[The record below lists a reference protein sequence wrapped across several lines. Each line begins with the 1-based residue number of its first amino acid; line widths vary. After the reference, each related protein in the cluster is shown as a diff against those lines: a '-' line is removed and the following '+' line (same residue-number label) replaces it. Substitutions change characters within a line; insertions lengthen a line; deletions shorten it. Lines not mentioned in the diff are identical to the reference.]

1 MMLCCPLLRNRI
13 HTWLRDY
20 DQLQSSAVILIY
32 IQIGCALVGSLGALF
47 NGVLLINL
55 AIALFALVAIESSS
69 QRLGRTY
76 AVLLFCAIIVD
87 ISWFIL
93 FSHQIWNISSE
104 KYSPYL
110 IFSLRLAFL
119 MQILGSSIRLA
130 SSLLWIQMYRLGVSY
145 VDTTASRDADFDI
158 RESFLNP
165 IAPGVVSQNSDSE
178 IIGGS
183 IYDPTYYSSL
193 FGDTSQDDGFEYGG
207 NSHAAV
213 NVSGSTRNAE
223 TPQLKSCFSRSFQVA
238 NEC

>member
-1 MMLCCPLLRNRI
+1 MLCCPLLRNRI
-13 HTWLRDY
+13 QTWLRDY

-32 IQIGCALVGSLGALF
+32 IQGLFQLILLLFFVYRSVCALVGSLGALF

-55 AIALFALVAIESSS
+55 AIA
-69 QRLGRTY
+69 QRLGRT

-130 SSLLWIQMYRLGVSY
+130 SSLLWIQMYRLG
-145 VDTTASRDADFDI
+145 FLI
-158 RESFLNP
+158 ESFLNP

-183 IYDPTYYSSL
+183 IYDPAYYSSL
-193 FGDTSQDDGFEYGG
+193 FGDTSQDDGFFEYGG

-213 NVSGSTRNAE
+213 NVSGSTNNAE
-223 TPQLKSCFSRSFQVA
+223 TPQLKSCFSRSFK
-238 NEC
+238 